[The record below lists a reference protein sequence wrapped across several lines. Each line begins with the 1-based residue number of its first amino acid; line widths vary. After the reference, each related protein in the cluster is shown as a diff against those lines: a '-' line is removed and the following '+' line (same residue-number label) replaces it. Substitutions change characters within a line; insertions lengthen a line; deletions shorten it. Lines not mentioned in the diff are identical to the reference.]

1 MSARRE
7 SHPASKAGGEWLGF
21 DAGGSSLKAV
31 VTDAEGAILRRC
43 SRPTG
48 REIDVQGF
56 ASAVESAVAELAYD
70 LSQTRTI
77 GVGVA
82 GCITLGGVVRGSPNL
97 PALAD
102 VAIERALGGAVGV
115 RVVADN
121 DAHCHALAESWIGA
135 ASSVPTFLLITLG
148 SGIGS
153 ALVLDRRIH
162 RGVTGYG
169 SELGHMVLEKGGRVC
184 ACGNR
189 GCVEAYV
196 SEVALRGR
204 IAELPALATAVEQR
218 ERADRSYAVA
228 DGVAGV
234 VPGVAAAL
242 FALADEGNGDAERL
256 VAAAVSELGTA
267 LGSAVNVYDIEHIV
281 IGGGMAPGFLA
292 RSDALLRATGA
303 ALFARRASEIRI
315 VAAGA
320 GSLAGAVGAARMA
333 MLAV

>member
-1 MSARRE
+1 
-7 SHPASKAGGEWLGF
+7 L
-21 DAGGSSLKAV
+21 
-31 VTDAEGAILRRC
+31 
-43 SRPTG
+43 
-48 REIDVQGF
+48 

-70 LSQTRTI
+70 LGETRTI
-77 GVGVA
+77 GVGIA
-82 GCITLGGVVRGSPNL
+82 GCITLNGVVRGSPNL

-102 VAIERALGGAVGV
+102 VAIERALGAAVGV

-135 ASSVPTFLLITLG
+135 ASSVPAFLLITLG

-153 ALVLDRRIH
+153 ALVIDRRIH

-169 SELGHMVLEKGGRVC
+169 SELGHMVLEKDGRVC

-196 SEVALRGR
+196 SEVALRAR

-218 ERADRSYAVA
+218 ERAGQSDV
-228 DGVAGV
+228 VAGI

-303 ALFARRASEIRI
+303 ALFARHASEIRI

>member
-7 SHPASKAGGEWLGF
+7 SHADSKARDEWLGL
-21 DAGGSSLKAV
+21 DAGGSSIKAV
-31 VTDAEGAILRRC
+31 VTDGEGAVLRQC

-48 REIDVQGF
+48 REIDVHGL
-56 ASAVESAVAELAYD
+56 ASAVESSAAELAYE
-70 LSQTRTI
+70 LGVTRTI
-77 GVGVA
+77 GLGFA
-82 GCITLGGVVRGSPNL
+82 GCITLGGIVRGSPNL

-102 VAIERALGGAVGV
+102 VALERALGDAIGA

-135 ASSVPTFLLITLG
+135 AASVPTFLLLTLG

-169 SELGHMVLEKGGRVC
+169 SELGHMVLEKGGRLC

-204 IAELPALATAVEQR
+204 AAESSALATAFER
-218 ERADRSYAVA
+218 LERAAPS
-228 DGVAGV
+228 GVAA
-234 VPGVAAAL
+234 GVAAAL

-256 VAAAVSELGTA
+256 VDAAVAELGTA
-267 LGSAVNVYDIEHIV
+267 LGSAVNVYDIEYIV
-281 IGGGMAPGFLA
+281 VGGGMAPGFLA

>member
-1 MSARRE
+1 VSARRA
-7 SHPASKAGGEWLGF
+7 SPSASKAGGEWLGF

-31 VTDAEGAILRRC
+31 IVDAAGAILRRC
-43 SRPTG
+43 TRPTG
-48 REIDVQGF
+48 REITVQGL
-56 ASAVESAVAELAYD
+56 ASAVESSIAELAYD
-70 LSQTRTI
+70 LSAARAI

-82 GCITLGGVVRGSPNL
+82 GCITLDGVARGSPNL

-102 VAIERALGGAVGV
+102 VALDGVLGAAVGA

-135 ASSVPTFLLITLG
+135 ASGVPTFLLITLG

-169 SELGHMVLEKGGRVC
+169 SELGHMVLEKHGRTC

-204 IAELPALATAVEQR
+204 IAESAALAKAVER
-218 ERADRSYAVA
+218 HACAARS
-228 DGVAGV
+228 GVAEL
-234 VPGVAAAL
+234 L
-242 FALADEGNGDAERL
+242 FALADEGDGDAERL
-256 VAAAVSELGTA
+256 VDAAVTELGTA
-267 LGSAVNVYDIEHIV
+267 LGSAVNVYDVEHIV
-281 IGGGMAPGFLA
+281 VGGGMAPGFLA

-320 GSLAGAVGAARMA
+320 GSMAGAVGAARMA